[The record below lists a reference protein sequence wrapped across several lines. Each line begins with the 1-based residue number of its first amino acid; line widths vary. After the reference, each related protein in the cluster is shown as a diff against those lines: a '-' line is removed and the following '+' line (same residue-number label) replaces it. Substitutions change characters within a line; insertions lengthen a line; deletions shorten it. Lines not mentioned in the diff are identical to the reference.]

1 MRVTYDNDN
10 TSASVVSRRRFY
22 KSSEETSQLLRAL
35 PREQVQGITLHDTL
49 TTPCQGQGLT
59 RCIVLWRNSLL
70 NLSAEAQETSM
81 LLSQCADQG
90 WRGQ

>member
-35 PREQVQGITLHDTL
+35 PREQVQ
-49 TTPCQGQGLT
+49 
-59 RCIVLWRNSLL
+59 VLGRNSLL